1 MPDHQL
7 DLVDHLDSLTASES
21 LYTISQAMTQL
32 DISRP
37 TLYRRMSDLGIVSH
51 KIKNKGYLDSD
62 MMGRLADIDR
72 PKVSSPLKSNQDP
85 EIVVSLLQE
94 ISDKLSLI
102 LSLMDSKQAKTD
114 TPQNTISQ
122 TANATR
128 ARETKERILTGY
140 QELKKAGKVP
150 IKQGKPNLTAL
161 AKILGV
167 GRGSVSKYLSDIV

>member
-1 MPDHQL
+1 
-7 DLVDHLDSLTASES
+7 
-21 LYTISQAMTQL
+21 
-32 DISRP
+32 
-37 TLYRRMSDLGIVSH
+37 
-51 KIKNKGYLDSD
+51 
-62 MMGRLADIDR
+62 
-72 PKVSSPLKSNQDP
+72 
-85 EIVVSLLQE
+85 
-94 ISDKLSLI
+94 
-102 LSLMDSKQAKTD
+102 MDSKQAKTD